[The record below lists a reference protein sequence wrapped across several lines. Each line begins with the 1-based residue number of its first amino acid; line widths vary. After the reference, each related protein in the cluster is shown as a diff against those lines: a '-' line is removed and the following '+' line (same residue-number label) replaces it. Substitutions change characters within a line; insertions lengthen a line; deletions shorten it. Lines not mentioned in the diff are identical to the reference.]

1 MAAKEREDG
10 YDENDVHSW
19 STRHVGRWLD
29 SIGLPRYKETFKLHK
44 IDGVALLLLTELD
57 LKQELNVQ
65 VCNFSD
71 LRSSFI
77 NTS

>member
-19 STRHVGRWLD
+19 STKSVGRWLD
-29 SIGLPRYKETFKLHK
+29 SIGLPRYKDTFKLHK

-65 VCNFSD
+65 VYFFQV
-71 LRSSFI
+71 LRTSSY
-77 NTS
+77 